1 MIRKPHNGRH
11 AALARRMLQMIRD
24 EDLPAGTHLRETAL
38 AQRFA
43 VSRSPIRTALQV
55 LHREGIVTLKPNSG
69 AFLSVAGHELAGRQV
84 EIPPTADDD
93 LYMKIA
99 ADRYEDTLSGTVA
112 ETTMMRRYAAP
123 RSAVRRVMTRLI
135 EEGLAVRSPGR
146 GWTFGAIL
154 NTPEACRASYD
165 FRLVI
170 EPAALVS
177 DSAQVD
183 PKVLATQRQTHVRL
197 LNDGAGRLSS
207 VECFLIDAR
216 FHEAM
221 VGLSGNQFLIQ
232 AIRQQNLLRRLSEYR
247 QYADWG
253 RVQRWCREHLAV
265 IEAIEHGERA
275 RAARMMAD
283 HLTAAREQ
291 AVATAAGRLAGG
303 GAPQPARAS
312 GRR

>member
-11 AALARRMLQMIRD
+11 AALARRILQMVRD

-38 AQRFA
+38 AQRFS

-55 LHREGIVTLKPNSG
+55 LQREGIVSLKPNSG
-69 AFLSVAGHELAGRQV
+69 AFLRIAGHDLAGRQV
-84 EIPPTADDD
+84 EIPPTPDDD

-99 ADRYEDTLSGTVA
+99 ADRYEDALSGTVA
-112 ETTMMRRYAAP
+112 ETTMMRRYASP

-165 FRLVI
+165 FRIVI
-170 EPAALVS
+170 EPAALLAETAVI
-177 DSAQVD
+177 D
-183 PKVLATQRQTHVRL
+183 PKVLEAQRQTHVRL
-197 LNDGAGRLSS
+197 LNNGAGRLSS
-207 VECFLIDAR
+207 VECFLVDAR

-253 RVQRWCREHLAV
+253 RIQRWCREHLAV
-265 IEAIEHGERA
+265 IEAIEHGERP

-283 HLTAAREQ
+283 HLAAAREQ
-291 AVATAAGRLAGG
+291 AVAVATRIAGAA
-303 GAPQPARAS
+303 APPEAARVAA
-312 GRR
+312 RR